1 MIPYDFA
8 YHRISTAEEAVK
20 LHQSLREQGRR
31 PYYYAGGTELITL
44 GRLSEVYADAVID
57 IKGIAEC
64 QTLQLEH
71 NQLFM
76 GAALPLAKIQESRFF
91 PLLGQTI
98 SEIADQTARNKIT
111 LGGNLCGHIYYREAV
126 LPLLIAD
133 SEAVIE
139 GKSGRRRAP
148 LNSIFDG
155 RPQLEEGEL
164 LVQLITQSDYLELP
178 YYTVKKRRQWDI
190 GYPLITVA
198 ALKKDGKIRLAIS
211 GVCPFPF
218 RSERLEEILNNH
230 RHSPETRIEQAVQ
243 LLPQPISG
251 DVEGSPEYR
260 IFVLKNTLL
269 DALQAL
275 EGEAHAHS

>member
-8 YHRISTAEEAVK
+8 YYKISSAEEAAL
-20 LHQSLREQGRR
+20 LHQSLRKQGKR

-44 GRLSEVYADAVID
+44 GRVNEVYTDAVID

-64 QTLQLEH
+64 RTLQLEH
-71 NQLFM
+71 NQLVI
-76 GAALPLAKIQESRFF
+76 GAALPLSNIQESGFF

-98 SEIADQTARNKIT
+98 SEISDHTVRNKIT

-126 LPLLIAD
+126 LPLLISD
-133 SEAVIE
+133 TEVVIAGIS
-139 GKSGRRRAP
+139 GKRRAP
-148 LNSIFDG
+148 LNSLFDG
-155 RPQLEEGEL
+155 RPQLGEGEL
-164 LVQLITQSDYLELP
+164 LVQLIVQSDYLELP
-178 YYTVKKRRQWDI
+178 YYTVKKRRQGDV

-198 ALKKDGKIRLAIS
+198 ALKKDEKLRVAIS
-211 GVCPFPF
+211 GLCPFPF
-218 RSERLEEILNNH
+218 RSEQLEEILND
-230 RHSPETRIEQAVQ
+230 RRQPPAVRIEQAIRH
-243 LLPQPISG
+243 LPEPISN

-275 EGEAHAHS
+275 EGEAHEHS